1 MASVLTYLKKHK
13 LFVVTVVIPTLTA
26 SIYYGMIASDIYIS
40 ESQFVV
46 RAPDKPTVS
55 GLGAML
61 QSTGLSSA
69 HDDVYTVKDFILS
82 RDALTSLDN
91 NLSYRKL
98 YTNANADIFSRFDG
112 FGLDNS
118 FEALF
123 KYYQK
128 YVGISIDSQSS
139 ILTLSVQAF
148 SPDEAKKINEH
159 LLQISE
165 RLVNRLNERGRADM
179 IGFAEDEAA
188 RAMARAKSASLAVS
202 QYRDDKAVFDPE
214 KQSALQLQ
222 LVSKI
227 QDELISTRAQ
237 LSQLMSVSP
246 DNPQVPLLQNKI
258 ANLSMQIAS
267 ESAKVTGGDV
277 SLAHKSSKYEQL
289 ILERDFAGKQL
300 AVALASL
307 ESARNEALRKHLYL
321 ERISQPNTPDIALEP
336 RRIRS
341 IAAVFILGLIVWG
354 VLGILYAGV
363 REHHDR

>member
-1 MASVLTYLKKHK
+1 LIAVNYIKKHK
-13 LFVVTVVIPTLTA
+13 LFTSTVIIPTLIA

-69 HDDVYTVKDFILS
+69 HDDVYTVRDFILS
-82 RDALTSLDN
+82 RDALRSLDRN
-91 NLSYRKL
+91 SGYRKL
-98 YTNANADIFSRFDG
+98 YSDLSTDQFSRFDG
-112 FGLDNS
+112 FGFDNS

-128 YVGISIDSQSS
+128 YIGITIDSQSS

-165 RLVNRLNERGRADM
+165 QLVNRLNERGRADM

-202 QYRDDKAVFDPE
+202 QYRDVKSVFDPD

-227 QDELISTRAQ
+227 QDELISTRGQ
-237 LSQLMSVSP
+237 LSQLISIAP

-267 ESAKVTGGDV
+267 ESAKVTGGNS
-277 SLAHKSSKYEQL
+277 SLAQKSSKYEQL

-300 AVALASL
+300 SAALASL

-321 ERISQPNTPDIALEP
+321 ERISQPNTPDISLEP
-336 RRIRS
+336 RRMIS
-341 IAAVFILGLIVWG
+341 VLTVFMLGLIMWG
-354 VLGILYAGV
+354 IFSMLLAGI
-363 REHHDR
+363 REHND

>member
-1 MASVLTYLKKHK
+1 LTSVNYLKKHR
-13 LFVVTVVIPTLTA
+13 LFTAIVVVPTLIA

-46 RAPDKPTVS
+46 RSPDKPIVS

-82 RDALTSLDN
+82 RDALASLDS
-91 NLSYRKL
+91 NLSYRNL
-98 YTNANADIFSRFDG
+98 YSDSTADRFSRFNG

-128 YVGISIDSQSS
+128 QVGITVDSQSS

-148 SPDEAKKINEH
+148 SPNEVKKINEH
-159 LLQISE
+159 LLSISE
-165 RLVNRLNERGRADM
+165 QLVNRLNERGRADM
-179 IGFAEDEAA
+179 IGFAEEEVA

-202 QYRDDKAVFDPE
+202 SYRDDKVVFDPE
-214 KQSALQLQ
+214 KQSVLQLQ

-227 QDELISTRAQ
+227 QDELIATRAQ
-237 LSQLMSVSP
+237 LSQLRSVAP

-258 ANLSMQIAS
+258 SNLSMQIAS
-267 ESAKVTGGDV
+267 ESAKVSGSKG
-277 SLAHKSSKYEQL
+277 SLAQKSSKYEQL
-289 ILERDFAGKQL
+289 VLERDFAGKQL
-300 AVALASL
+300 AAALASL

-341 IAAVFILGLIVWG
+341 VLTVFILGLIIWG
-354 VLGILYAGV
+354 IFSMLLAGI
-363 REHHDR
+363 REHND

>member
-1 MASVLTYLKKHK
+1 MASAVNYLKKHK
-13 LFVVTVVIPTLTA
+13 LFASTVVVPTLIA
-26 SIYYGMIASDIYIS
+26 SIYYGMIASDVYIS

-46 RAPDKPTVS
+46 RAPDKPTIS

-82 RDALTSLDN
+82 RDALTSLDK
-91 NLSYRKL
+91 NLSYRTI
-98 YTNANADIFSRFDG
+98 YSDSQADLFSRFNG
-112 FGLDNS
+112 FGLDDS

-123 KYYQK
+123 KYYK
-128 YVGISIDSQSS
+128 NYIGITIDSQSS
-139 ILTLSVQAF
+139 ILRLSVQAF
-148 SPDEAKKINEH
+148 SPNEAKKINEH

-165 RLVNRLNERGRADM
+165 QLVNRLNERGRADM

-202 QYRDDKAVFDPE
+202 NYRDDKAVFDPE

-237 LSQLMSVSP
+237 LSQLTSVSP

-267 ESAKVTGGDV
+267 ESAKITGGNV
-277 SLAHKSSKYEQL
+277 SLASKSSEYERL
-289 ILERDFAGKQL
+289 MLEREFAGKQL
-300 AVALASL
+300 AAALASL

-321 ERISQPNTPDIALEP
+321 ERIAQPNHPDIALEP

-354 VLGILYAGV
+354 ILTILIAGV
-363 REHHDR
+363 REHQD

>member
-1 MASVLTYLKKHK
+1 MASAVNYLKKHK
-13 LFVVTVVIPTLTA
+13 LFASTVVVPTLIA

-46 RAPDKPTVS
+46 RAPDKPTIS

-69 HDDVYTVKDFILS
+69 HDDVYTVRDYILS
-82 RDALTSLDN
+82 RDALTSLDQ
-91 NLSYRKL
+91 NLSYHKL
-98 YTNANADIFSRFDG
+98 YGDSKSDIFSRFDG
-112 FGLDNS
+112 FGLDDS

-128 YVGISIDSQSS
+128 QVGITVDSQSS

-148 SPDEAKKINEH
+148 DANEAKKINEH
-159 LLQISE
+159 LLSISE
-165 RLVNRLNERGRADM
+165 QLVNRLNERGRADM
-179 IGFAEDEAA
+179 IGFAEDEVE
-188 RAMARAKSASLAVS
+188 RAMARAKTASIAVS
-202 QYRDDKAVFDPE
+202 NYRDAKSVFDPE

-227 QDELISTRAQ
+227 QDELIATRAQ
-237 LSQLMSVSP
+237 LSQMISLSP
-246 DNPQVPLLQNKI
+246 ENPQVALLKNKI
-258 ANLSMQIAS
+258 VNLTSQIAS
-267 ESAKVTGGDV
+267 ETAKVSGSNT
-277 SLAHKSSKYEQL
+277 SLAQKSSKYEQL

-300 AVALASL
+300 AAALASL

-321 ERISQPNTPDIALEP
+321 ERISQANTPDVALEP

-341 IAAVFILGLIVWG
+341 VLTVFLLGLIVWG
-354 VLGILYAGV
+354 IFSMLIAGI
-363 REHHDR
+363 REHND

>member
-1 MASVLTYLKKHK
+1 LASAVNFFKRHK
-13 LFVVTVVIPTLTA
+13 LFASTVVVPTLIA

-69 HDDVYTVKDFILS
+69 HDDVYTARDYILS
-82 RDALTSLDN
+82 RDALSSLEQ
-91 NLSYRKL
+91 NLSFGKHYGDSS
-98 YTNANADIFSRFDG
+98 ADIFSRFNG
-112 FGLDNS
+112 FGLDSS

-128 YVGISIDSQSS
+128 QVGITVDSQSS

-148 SPDEAKKINEH
+148 DANEAKKINEH
-159 LLQISE
+159 LLSISE
-165 RLVNRLNERGRADM
+165 QLINRLNERGRADM
-179 IGFAEDEAA
+179 IGFAEGEVA
-188 RAMARAKSASLAVS
+188 RAMARAKAASLAVS
-202 QYRDDKAVFDPE
+202 NYRDAKSVFDPE

-227 QDELISTRAQ
+227 QDELIATRAQ
-237 LSQLMSVSP
+237 LSQMISLSP
-246 DNPQVPLLQNKI
+246 ENPQVALLKNKI
-258 ANLSMQIAS
+258 ANLTSQIAT
-267 ESAKVTGGDV
+267 ESSKVTGSNT
-277 SLAHKSSKYEQL
+277 SLAQKSSEYERL

-300 AVALASL
+300 AVALSSL
-307 ESARNEALRKHLYL
+307 EQARNEALRKHLYL
-321 ERISQPNTPDIALEP
+321 ERISQPNTPDVALEP

-341 IAAVFILGLIVWG
+341 IAAVFILGLIMWG
-354 VLGILYAGV
+354 ILGILNAGV